1 MTLLLG
7 CLLAAGSAMAQLKDT
22 FSDGS
27 LGSNSGGTG
36 NGFVSN
42 GQGGSVY
49 ESGGYVT
56 LSGSGYSTMV
66 IRSNEAI
73 NPYQAAATTA
83 TWKFGSIG
91 YDASWQRFWV
101 GYRLNGS
108 NNNHFYPDN
117 PNLQGLYISIISN
130 TGTENN
136 YTYKGNLV
144 AHNGT
149 SRTILASWDWSN
161 LNQLSGLVICLTT
174 TSTNYSLTFS
184 GATATPTFTVGSASG
199 TLTGIGNLGNTYNV
213 GVHNQAATSST
224 VQVDEIEVSTGITTK
239 VATSISSSGA
249 TLNGTSFPAG
259 LSTTAWF
266 EYGTSP
272 TLSGA
277 TSTTAQSMGSGS
289 SGVDYSQS
297 ISGLQA
303 NTTYYFRAV
312 ENSSSGTRQGAILS
326 FFTGSE
332 IVVEQPVGTNLTD
345 GSASISFGSALLSSP
360 TTAKTFT
367 IKNTGGVALTGLSIT
382 KDGTHA
388 SDFTVS
394 ALGSTSVAPGASTT
408 ITVTLTAAALG
419 ARTAAI
425 HIASDDA
432 DENPFDISLS
442 GNGVAS
448 LPQPA
453 YTITNSNSYSYYS
466 GYTFGSSFSVSE
478 ECNVEQLGAYDHD
491 QDGLGAAYQV
501 GLWDESGNLL
511 AQATVDNA
519 SPLIG
524 AFRYSPIEPVTLTP
538 GSFYYI
544 GVLTNGVDATTWDGP
559 SFTTDSRVTFG
570 GAWYGYGGSVLAFPT
585 SNYSSEPSMFGANVL
600 LAETVPTYPK
610 ITLQQPAGTNIA
622 QGASVGFDPQTPGT
636 GAGNALKFDGMDDS
650 VSVTRYSALDFTN
663 KYTFESWIKI
673 ADYQYGTFISKFE
686 DDGDNRG
693 WMVNMGETG
702 DPTKLCVVQSAA
714 GTWTNP
720 IQWNSGWTPAL
731 NTWYHIAVVFDATL
745 SSNQIKLYV
754 NGSLQAQTSWYS
766 TLVPNNAN
774 LYMGGY
780 DGWGNG
786 LNAGAN
792 DRFLNGAMDEVRLW
806 NSARSQAEIQAAYNA
821 ELSGSEAGLVGYWR
835 MNQGAAE
842 GDNTGV
848 TTVAATT
855 GSSGSLV
862 NSDLSGSSSN
872 WVTGMVSGAGAGT
885 SQTKTFTV
893 SNTGDGQLK
902 LTSVSVTGGNTGD
915 FFVNTAGM
923 STSIAQNSSTT
934 FSVTFQPSAAGAR
947 QTTLR
952 ILSNDA
958 SQGTTDI
965 TLTGTGSSGN
975 AAPTDITLTPSSLAE
990 NNAAGATVGTLAAV
1004 DSDAG
1009 QTHTFSL
1016 VSGTGDTDNGS
1027 FSITGSSLKIG
1038 VVADYESKSSYS
1050 IRVQADDGEGGTYQK
1065 TLAVAV
1071 TNVNEAPVNI
1081 TLTPS
1086 SLAENNAA
1094 GATVGSLSATDVDAG
1109 QTHSFSLVA
1118 GTGDTDNGSFSITG
1132 ASLKIGVVADY
1143 ESKSSYSIR
1152 VQADDGS
1159 GGLVQKTLTVSVTNA
1174 NDAPTNIT
1182 LSSSSILENNTAG
1195 AAVGSLSATD
1205 VDAGQ
1210 THSFSLVVGTG
1221 DTDNGSFSISG
1232 SSLKIGVVGSYA
1244 TKSSYSVRVQAD
1256 DGAGG
1261 VFAKV
1266 LTVTILP
1273 ANQAPSFTLNVTAPP
1288 AALRSWSSNDQGVG
1302 TLPAGLGTPVDFS
1315 ANGVHNL
1322 ALKSNGTVVAWGNN
1336 NSGQTNVPAG
1346 LSNVVDVAA
1355 GYDHSLALKSDGTV
1369 VAWGSNGGG
1378 QCNVPAGLTGV
1389 TAISG
1394 GGFHSLALKSDG
1406 TVVAW
1411 GGNQWGQST
1420 VPAGLTGVIAIGA
1433 ARNHSIALKSDGTV
1447 VAWGD
1452 NADGQL
1458 NIPAGLANVTAIST
1472 NTFHNMALKNDGTIV
1487 VWGSNNFGER
1497 NVPAGLTGVVG
1508 IAAGGYHCLVLKS
1521 NGTVQA
1527 WGANWAG
1534 QLNIPADLGL
1544 VSRIEAGIGHNLV
1557 MSEAYP
1563 AGFGPVKVAE
1573 DSAAYVLNNAAS
1585 SISAGPPSE
1594 SSQVLTFLVSN
1605 DNNALFSVQPAI
1617 SATGTLTFTPA
1628 ANASGAAVVT
1638 VTLKDDGGT
1647 ANGGVDT
1654 SAAKTFT
1661 ITLTPMNDVPTDI
1674 TLSPSSLAENNTAG
1688 ATVGS
1693 LSAADVDAGQTHSFS
1708 LIAGSGDTDNG
1719 SFSISGTSLKLGVV
1733 ANYEVKSSYSIR
1745 VQADDG
1751 AGGTFAKALTV
1762 TVTDVNDA
1770 PVITSNG
1777 GLATAAVSI
1786 AENTTAV
1793 TQASAVDEDL
1803 PAQSISYSLGGADAA
1818 FFSVNA
1824 GTGALAF
1831 TASPDYEA
1839 PLDQNADNVYQ
1850 VTVIATDNGSPA
1862 AWSSQQIAVTVTD
1875 VPEFP
1880 EITVLGSGSEIV
1892 SGASAPSLLNGTDFG
1907 NVLLGSALSRSFTIS
1922 NTDVA
1927 PLNFTGAPLVE
1938 ISGVHAGNF
1947 AVTVMPSAVVAPM
1960 TGQTSFTLR
1969 FIPTGSG
1976 LRTAQVTLRSND
1988 PDEGTYTFA
1997 IQGIGYSNNA
2007 GRISFAPSGYLVSQ
2021 GASQVVLNISRVD
2034 GKAATSVRLTTAPGT
2049 PAVGYTAATPGLD
2062 YVHQDVIVSF
2072 PENATS
2078 RQVIVPLIPRSGGQ
2092 PNYQFSALLSNP
2104 GDRTTLGTSS
2114 QATISIKAHVRPIVT
2129 VSTPRQSSVVNGL
2142 APYNVTGTCT
2152 DGGKSGIN
2160 RVEVKLNGG
2169 APANATLSPT
2179 GSYLCDVLPLNGL
2192 NTLEVTAFD
2201 NRGVSSLPVSVT
2213 FTFTRHYKLE
2223 PPVSSLGNV
2232 TVVALPAASMSVV
2245 PKMSYKTVLPGTVV
2259 KMTATT
2265 KGTNTVFS
2273 HWTGLPADAVVNG
2286 NVMTFTMPAQDV
2298 LGIVAV
2304 FNSNSFKAPAGEG
2317 NTFYGVLQPASS
2329 SLNSIDSLVFLTG
2342 TMTDTGAFTGKV
2354 LIGGLTKSFSAQFF
2368 GNGSSAF
2375 GLTKTPTLGI
2385 ASNRKISLTFVNG
2398 NVEATVSTLAGST
2411 VVASGTARRIIYT
2424 PNRPIPLGFR
2434 NANSAAS
2441 LGVPDSGY
2449 FSIAMPAK
2457 VQNPARDLSTYPQGD
2472 GIGTILMSKDGLV
2485 TYAGTLADDSKF
2497 TVSTG
2502 LVAGNNAPFLAQITS
2517 PGKTTTK
2524 GACLAGTLAFN
2535 TAPSNSDVTAT
2546 NLIWIRPAE
2555 PLVSL
2560 YTAGWPGGIHLDAIG
2575 ALYSKGRGVYA
2586 SLSTGISPANGGV
2599 CELYFSSGKLNPD
2612 ISVTSFSI
2620 NSLNEVRKVP
2630 LTNTTF
2636 TLILTPNLAAF
2647 NGTFTPNWS
2656 GASKLTKPAF
2666 KGILLQKGTSK
2677 GGYGFFISNRTNDP
2691 DPESGRV
2698 TLGTP

>member
-161 LNQLSGLVICLTT
+161 LNQLSNLVVTLTT
-174 TSTNYSLTFS
+174 TSTSYNLAFS
-184 GATATPTFTVGSASG
+184 GAAATPTYTFGSASG

-224 VQVDEIEVSTGITTK
+224 VQVDEIEVSTGITTNA
-239 VATSISSSGA
+239 ATSISSSGA

-312 ENSSSGTRQGAILS
+312 ENSSSGTRQGTILS

-345 GSASISFGSALLSSP
+345 GSDSISFGSALLSSP

-394 ALGSTSVAPGASTT
+394 ALGSTSVAPGSSTT
-408 ITVTLTAAALG
+408 FTVTLTAAALG

-442 GNGVAS
+442 GTGVAS

-453 YTITNSNSYSYYS
+453 YTITNSNSFSVYS
-466 GYTFGSSFSVSE
+466 GYTFGSRFSVSE
-478 ECNVEQLGAYDHD
+478 DCNVEQLGAYDHN

-501 GLWDESGNLL
+501 GLWNQSGTLL
-511 AQATVDNA
+511 GQATVNNA

-524 AFRYSPIEPVTLTP
+524 AFRYSPITPVTLTP

-559 SFTTDSRVTFG
+559 NFTTDSRVTFG
-570 GAWYGYGGSVLAFPT
+570 GAWYGNGGSALAFPT
-585 SNYSSEPSMFGANVL
+585 INYTSGPSMFGANVL
-600 LAETVPTYPK
+600 LAAPVPTYPK
-610 ITLQQPAGTNIA
+610 ITVEQPAGTNIA
-622 QGASVGFDPQTPGT
+622 HGASVGFDPQTPGT

-650 VSVTRYSALDFTN
+650 VSVTRYGALDFTN

-686 DDGDNRG
+686 DDDDNRG

-720 IQWNSGWTPAL
+720 IQWDSGWTPDL

-754 NGSLQAQTSWYS
+754 NGSLQAQTSWFS

-806 NSARSQAEIQAAYNA
+806 NSARTQAEIQAAYNA

-842 GDNTGV
+842 GDNTGL

-862 NSDLSGSSSN
+862 NSELSGASSN

-893 SNTGDGQLK
+893 RNTGDGFLK
-902 LTSVSVTGGNTGD
+902 LTGVSVTGGNTGD
-915 FFVNTAGM
+915 FLVNTAGM

-975 AAPTDITLTPSSLAE
+975 VDPTDITLTPSSLAE

-1050 IRVQADDGEGGTYQK
+1050 IRVQADDG
-1065 TLAVAV
+1065 
-1071 TNVNEAPVNI
+1071 N
-1081 TLTPS
+1081 
-1086 SLAENNAA
+1086 
-1094 GATVGSLSATDVDAG
+1094 
-1109 QTHSFSLVA
+1109 
-1118 GTGDTDNGSFSITG
+1118 
-1132 ASLKIGVVADY
+1132 
-1143 ESKSSYSIR
+1143 
-1152 VQADDGS
+1152 
-1159 GGLVQKTLTVSVTNA
+1159 GGLVQKALAVSVTNA

-1195 AAVGSLSATD
+1195 ATVGSLSATD
-1205 VDAGQ
+1205 GDAGQ
-1210 THSFSLVVGTG
+1210 THSFSLVAGTG

-1232 SSLKIGVVGSYA
+1232 SSLKIGVVASYA

-1273 ANQAPSFTLNVTAPP
+1273 ANQAPSFTLNVSAPP

-1336 NSGQTNVPAG
+1336 GSGQTNVPAG
-1346 LSNVVDVAA
+1346 LSNVIDVAA

-1411 GGNQWGQST
+1411 GGNQWGQSS
-1420 VPAGLTGVIAIGA
+1420 VPAGLSGVIAIGA

-1452 NADGQL
+1452 NAEGQL

-1472 NTFHNMALKNDGTIV
+1472 NTYHNMALKNDGTVV

-1617 SATGTLTFTPA
+1617 SATGALTFTPA
-1628 ANASGAAVVT
+1628 ANASGAALVT

-1661 ITLTPMNDVPTDI
+1661 ITVTPVNDVPTDI
-1674 TLSPSSLAENNTAG
+1674 TLTPSSLAENNAAG

-1719 SFSISGTSLKLGVV
+1719 SFSISGTSLRLGVV
-1733 ANYEVKSSYSIR
+1733 ANHEVKNSYSVR

-1751 AGGTFAKALTV
+1751 AGGIFARNFTV
-1762 TVTDVNDA
+1762 TVTDVNES

-1777 GLATAAVSI
+1777 GLATAAVSV

-1793 TQASAVDEDL
+1793 TQVSAVDADL

-1818 FFSVNA
+1818 LFSVNA

-1831 TASPDYEA
+1831 TAAPDYEA

-1862 AWSSQQIAVTVTD
+1862 ASASQQIAVTVTD

-1947 AVTVMPSAVVAPM
+1947 AVTAMPSAVVAPM

-1969 FIPTGSG
+1969 FIPSGSG

-1988 PDEGTYTFA
+1988 PDEGSYTFA
-1997 IQGIGYSNNA
+1997 IQGTGYSNNA
-2007 GRISFAPSGYLVSQ
+2007 GRLFFAPSGYLMSQ

-2049 PAVGYTAATPGLD
+2049 PAAGYTAATPGQD

-2072 PENATS
+2072 PENITS
-2078 RQVIVPLIPRSGGQ
+2078 RQVVIPLIPRSGVQ

-2104 GDRTTLGTSS
+2104 ADRTTLGTPS
-2114 QATISIKAHVRPIVT
+2114 QATISIKAHVRPVVT
-2129 VSTPRQSSVVNGL
+2129 VSTPRQSSVVSGL
-2142 APYNVTGTCT
+2142 APFNVTGTCT

-2179 GSYLCDVLPLNGL
+2179 GSYLGDVLPVNGL

-2232 TVVALPAASMSVV
+2232 TVVALPASSMLAV
-2245 PKMSYKTVLPGTVV
+2245 PRMSYKTVLPGTVV
-2259 KMTATT
+2259 KMTAAA
-2265 KGTNTVFS
+2265 KETNTVFS
-2273 HWTGLPADAVVNG
+2273 HWTGLPAGAVVNG
-2286 NVMTFTMPAQDV
+2286 NVMTFSMPAQDV

-2304 FNSNSFKAPAGEG
+2304 FNPNTFKAPVGEG
-2317 NTFYGVLQPASS
+2317 KSFYGLLQPASS
-2329 SLNSIDSLVFLTG
+2329 SQNSINSLVFLTG
-2342 TMTDTGAFTGKV
+2342 TMTDTGAFSGKV
-2354 LIGGLTKSFSAQFF
+2354 LIGGLAKTFAAQFF
-2368 GNGSSAF
+2368 GDGSSTF
-2375 GLTKTPTLGI
+2375 GLTKTPTLAI
-2385 ASNRKISLTFVNG
+2385 ASDRKMSLRYVNG
-2398 NVEATVSTLAGST
+2398 NVEATISTLVGST

-2424 PNRPIPLGFR
+2424 LSKQIPSNFR
-2434 NANSAAS
+2434 NANSVSS

-2457 VQNPARDLSTYPQGD
+2457 VQSPARDLRTYPQGD

-2497 TVSTG
+2497 TASTG
-2502 LVAGNNAPFLAQITS
+2502 LVAANNAPFLAQINS

-2524 GACLAGTLAFN
+2524 GDCLAGTLAFN

-2546 NLIWIRPAE
+2546 NLIWIRSAA

-2560 YTAGWPGGIHLDAIG
+2560 YTPGWPGGIYLDAIG
-2575 ALYSKGRGVYA
+2575 SLYQKTRGVYA
-2586 SLSTGISPANGGV
+2586 TLSSGPGSANGGV
-2599 CELYFSSGKLNPD
+2599 CELYFSSGKLSPD

-2630 LTNTTF
+2630 SYNSSFSLV
-2636 TLILTPNLAAF
+2636 LTPDLAAF
-2647 NGTFTPNWS
+2647 SGTFTPNWS
-2656 GASKLTKPAF
+2656 GGTSSKFAKPTF
-2666 KGILLQKGTSK
+2666 KGILLQKGASK
-2677 GGYGFFISNRTNDP
+2677 GGYGFFISNRLNDP

-2698 TLGTP
+2698 TLGLP